1 MEYRH
6 GSHTVYNIEYHF
18 VWITKYRYHVLVGE
32 LKTRTR
38 EIVRQICLQHELN
51 LLKGHVSKDHVH
63 LWVSAPPIWLP
74 VSYWGQPIWS
84 RGYFCA
90 TVGQVTDEMIRQYIE
105 GHVDKSPDE
114 NFTLDTD

>member
-6 GSHTVYNIEYHF
+6 GYHSVCNIEYHF
-18 VWITKYRYHVLVGE
+18 VWITKYRYHVLGG
-32 LKTRTR
+32 
-38 EIVRQICLQHELN
+38 QH
-51 LLKGHVSKDHVH
+51 
-63 LWVSAPPIWLP
+63 IWA
-74 VSYWGQPIWS
+74 

-90 TVGQVTDEMIRQYIE
+90 TVGQVTDEMIYIE